1 MSRRVLD
8 RRNGDR
14 GKFKKNISEAESL
27 KKPQIY
33 LDQIFRLA
41 EETDVFDEQSIKDE
55 LDTIIVGGNET
66 SALTLSHIILML
78 AIHEDIQQ
86 KVYQEIVNVIGGTD
100 PSIPVQVEH
109 LTQLNY
115 TEMVMKETMRLFPV
129 GPVVG
134 RMCTA
139 PTKICNDPQPHQ
151 LKRKQ
156 ITIHF
161 IPAKTTI
168 PPGATIACGVYNV
181 HRNPKYWGD
190 NVDDFNPDRFYP
202 ERVAERHPYAYL
214 PFSGGPRNCIGYKYG
229 LMSIKIMLCHLLRS
243 YKFRSPLKMEQ
254 LYVKMTITLK
264 IANRHMVQIERRL

>member
-134 RMCTA
+134 RTCTA
-139 PTKICNDPQPHQ
+139 PTKICN
-151 LKRKQ
+151 
-156 ITIHF
+156 
-161 IPAKTTI
+161 A
-168 PPGATIACGVYNV
+168 
-181 HRNPKYWGD
+181 
-190 NVDDFNPDRFYP
+190 
-202 ERVAERHPYAYL
+202 
-214 PFSGGPRNCIGYKYG
+214 
-229 LMSIKIMLCHLLRS
+229 
-243 YKFRSPLKMEQ
+243 PLKPFNSNTN
-254 LYVKMTITLK
+254 K
-264 IANRHMVQIERRL
+264 

>member
-1 MSRRVLD
+1 MEHRSPVHVNKYIVFIVKLNSR
-8 RRNGDR
+8 
-14 GKFKKNISEAESL
+14 IS
-27 KKPQIY
+27 Q
-33 LDQIFRLA
+33 
-41 EETDVFDEQSIKDE
+41 
-55 LDTIIVGGNET
+55 
-66 SALTLSHIILML
+66 

-134 RMCTA
+134 RTCTA
-139 PTKICNDPQPHQ
+139 PTKIS
-151 LKRKQ
+151 
-156 ITIHF
+156 
-161 IPAKTTI
+161 KTTI
-168 PPGATIACGVYNV
+168 PPGATIVCGVYNV

-190 NVDDFNPDRFYP
+190 NVDEFNPDRFYP

-243 YKFRSPLKMEQ
+243 YKFRSPLTMDQ

-264 IANRHMVQIERRL
+264 IANRHMVQIERR